1 MQRFITLTILIMAIT
16 LGGCVAK
23 SQLVEKT
30 NEANK
35 LSTELADLKVQHK
48 DLSADFAQLQSE
60 NADLKNSNTA
70 LNEDIKRAGAD
81 IDRLEAVISD
91 RDAETG
97 KAMAEMRE
105 EIDRLM
111 TSNRELE
118 QAVQMERIAKLARI
132 AQMQSTYNE
141 LVGKMESEIKRGE
154 ITISELKGRL
164 TVNMVN
170 RILFSSG
177 SAEIKEEGITV
188 LQRVAEVVKDVK
200 GKNIRVE
207 GHTDNV
213 AISSRLKDK
222 FESNWELSAARAA
235 TVVRALRDADIP
247 GERLSAVGFGPFRPV
262 ADNSTAEGR
271 AQNRRIQIV
280 LVPQSPQEVKEQE

>member
-1 MQRFITLTILIMAIT
+1 MQRFITLTILVLAIT

-23 SQLVEKT
+23 SALVEKT
-30 NEANK
+30 VEADQ
-35 LSTELADLKVQHK
+35 LSTDLAEIKSQH
-48 DLSADFAQLQSE
+48 DELSAEYANLQAE
-60 NADLKNSNTA
+60 KANLQNSNNA
-70 LNEDIKRAGAD
+70 LNEDIERAGVD

-91 RDAETG
+91 RDTETG
-97 KAMAEMRE
+97 NAMAEMRE

-111 TSNRELE
+111 TANRELE
-118 QAVQMERIAKLARI
+118 LAIDKERIARLARI

-141 LVGKMESEIKRGE
+141 LVDKMETEIKRGE

-177 SAEIKEEGITV
+177 SAEIKEEGLAV
-188 LQRVAEVVKDVK
+188 LQRVADVVKDIADK
-200 GKNIRVE
+200 DIRVE

-213 AISSRLKDK
+213 AISSRLKGK
-222 FESNWELSAARAA
+222 FASNWELSAARAA

-247 GERLSAVGFGPFRPV
+247 GERLSAVGYGPFRPV
-262 ADNSTAEGR
+262 ADNDTEEGR
-271 AQNRRIQIV
+271 SQNRRIQIV
-280 LVPQSPQEVKEQE
+280 LVPQRNQAIENNQ